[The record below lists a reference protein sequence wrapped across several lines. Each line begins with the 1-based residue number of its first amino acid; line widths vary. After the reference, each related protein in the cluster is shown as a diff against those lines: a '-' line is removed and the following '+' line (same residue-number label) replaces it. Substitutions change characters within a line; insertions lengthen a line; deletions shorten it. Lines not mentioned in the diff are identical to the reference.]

1 MLTQVLPI
9 PTLLVSGILLLSA
22 LQLFIIV
29 GTCAS
34 LRAHTRERKRLNKLL
49 ELLSSSSGEDISYS
63 LPEVLNRLKTSL
75 PSAVAKEV
83 EAVITVT
90 QKELFAQ
97 FLDSN
102 RGSNSPKI
110 SPAMAHQITTLRVAL
125 SDAVEAIIM
134 ASVSSSSSSSASAG
148 SREELKDKKRSS
160 TT

>member
-22 LQLFIIV
+22 LQLAIIV
-29 GTCAS
+29 GACAS
-34 LRAHTRERKRLNKLL
+34 LRAHARERKRLNRLI
-49 ELLSSSSGEDISYS
+49 ELLADTSVEESSYSSSET
-63 LPEVLNRLKTSL
+63 LNRLKTAI

-102 RGSNSPKI
+102 RGSNAPKI
-110 SPAMAHQITTLRVAL
+110 SPAMAHQITTLRAAL
-125 SDAVEAIIM
+125 TDAVEAVIV
-134 ASVSSSSSSSASAG
+134 AAATEELRDQRQNVSSYG
-148 SREELKDKKRSS
+148 NL
-160 TT
+160 